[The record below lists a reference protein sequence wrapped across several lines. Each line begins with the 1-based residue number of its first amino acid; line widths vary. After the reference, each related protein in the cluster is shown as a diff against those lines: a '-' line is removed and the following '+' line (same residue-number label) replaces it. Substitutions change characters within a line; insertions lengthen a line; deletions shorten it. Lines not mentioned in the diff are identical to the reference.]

1 MKSVPDLACPYL
13 QELPA
18 IGTRFA
24 SLPFCGTGQ
33 TSAALL
39 VQHPRQPMLQKS
51 LGRFRNHNPGIH
63 SKKEVFYAQMQNYRN
78 KKHFNPELLAEYG
91 KHPDAGPCQKFEEGW
106 ETIIDWD
113 SYISLRIPDGFCAEA
128 WHCISHYVYAAL
140 QGGSLM
146 QTWMKDDH
154 IMIASCN
161 DGTRPVIFKL
171 ERIDD

>member
-1 MKSVPDLACPYL
+1 MPKCKITVIKNILIPNFLLNMANTRTPG
-13 QELPA
+13 PA
-18 IGTRFA
+18 
-24 SLPFCGTGQ
+24 
-33 TSAALL
+33 
-39 VQHPRQPMLQKS
+39 
-51 LGRFRNHNPGIH
+51 RNL
-63 SKKEVFYAQMQNYRN
+63 K
-78 KKHFNPELLAEYG
+78 
-91 KHPDAGPCQKFEEGW
+91 EGW

-161 DGTRPVIFKL
+161 DGARTVIFKL